1 MSSPWIFVLLLIF
14 VLFLIIMAVRS
25 VRDFYI
31 WYRDG
36 REFAR
41 EQKRAKELRQQRKLE
56 KQQMPALKERPED
69 LSKSRGHPIK
79 PPDWSGH

>member
-41 EQKRAKELRQQRKLE
+41 EQKPRNCGN
-56 KQQMPALKERPED
+56 
-69 LSKSRGHPIK
+69 SGNWKSSRCPL
-79 PPDWSGH
+79 